1 MNQTVNNLIN
11 TNRTLRIAD
20 QDFSNEVIFE
30 EVLTDSEFGQINLLY
45 RDFQDTDFYYTE
57 ILIIFILLC
66 PGSVCLI

>member
-11 TNRTLRIAD
+11 TNRTLRIDD

-45 RDFQDTDFYYTE
+45 CDFQDTDFYYT
-57 ILIIFILLC
+57 
-66 PGSVCLI
+66 